1 MNVLGQG
8 FDANGNVPTN
18 GNPANMLNKISSKKF
33 FKSKI
38 DFAAPIKSLQHKG
51 GTNDPNLSDDS
62 FIENQNTA
70 FRNFNNAT

>member
-1 MNVLGQG
+1 MMAQGYDNAVDMN
-8 FDANGNVPTN
+8 NVI
-18 GNPANMLNKISSKKF
+18 NPSNMLNKISSKKF

-70 FRNFNNAT
+70 FRQFNNQS